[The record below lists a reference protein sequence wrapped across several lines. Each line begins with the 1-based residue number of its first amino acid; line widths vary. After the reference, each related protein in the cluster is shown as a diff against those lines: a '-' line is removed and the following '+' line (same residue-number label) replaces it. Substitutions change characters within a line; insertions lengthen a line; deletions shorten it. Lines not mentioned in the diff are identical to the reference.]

1 MPAIALPIALI
12 AGSAISGGAALASG
26 AIGASASKSA
36 ANTQAAAGQQ
46 AADLATQAGQTA
58 NAKIGDVLSQ
68 QQSLLAPY
76 STAGTQGLDA
86 LSKAIAPGG
95 SLTQQFQFDPS
106 QIANNP
112 NYQFQLQQGLQ
123 AVQRASAASGTL
135 NGGGTLKALDQYS
148 QGLASNEIAQSYQQ
162 ALSTFNTNRNSAVQN
177 IALPIQAGE
186 YGTSGQQSALQN
198 YGNLFSQNTIGTAQN
213 VGNDL
218 TQKANAQAAGTVGVA
233 NAYSG
238 ALGGLASS
246 ASSYALL
253 SALTGAQQPTLAT
266 GTQVPAT
273 STLPAGYSPAQLAP
287 SYAAAPTA
295 FPTANAPYNPA
306 TFGSPYAG
314 GYLGGYQ

>member
-1 MPAIALPIALI
+1 MPFGGLLTLGIIGAAGSIG
-12 AGSAISGGAALASG
+12 GSAIGANASKGAA
-26 AIGASASKSA
+26 K
-36 ANTQAAAGQQ
+36 TQAQAGQH
-46 AADLATQAGQTA
+46 AADLAQTAGDTA
-58 NAKIGDVLSQ
+58 NAKIGDVLNQ
-68 QQSLLAPY
+68 QQTLLAPY

-95 SLTQQFQFDPS
+95 SLTSQFSFDPS

-112 NYQFQLQQGLQ
+112 NYQFQLQQGTQ
-123 AVQRASAASGTL
+123 AVQRAAAASGTL
-135 NGGGTLKALDQYS
+135 NGGGTLKAIDQYS

-186 YGTSGQQSALQN
+186 YGTSAQQSALQN
-198 YGNLFSQNTIGTAQN
+198 YGNLFSSNTINTAQT

-218 TQKANAQAAGTVGVA
+218 TQKANAQAAGQVGSA

-238 ALGGLASS
+238 ALSGLVNS
-246 ASSYALL
+246 ATSYGLL
-253 SALTGAQQPTLAT
+253 SALTGSQQAPIA
-266 GTQVPAT
+266 PAASLPGS
-273 STLPAGYSPAQLAP
+273 STLPTGYSPAQLAP
-287 SYAAAPTA
+287 SYAAAPSA